1 MLQGAQAS
9 QLSRLPRLTFPSC
22 PPAVVAFVR
31 TDCHALLHLVALLL
45 PELQAL
51 DELVVHLTTAL
62 IADIVLG
69 AHPVL
74 TSMQSTLILG
84 I

>member
-1 MLQGAQAS
+1 MLLGA
-9 QLSRLPRLTFPSC
+9 QLSRLPRLAFPSC

-31 TDCHALLHLVALLL
+31 TDCHALLHLIALLL

-62 IADIVLG
+62 IADVVLG
-69 AHPVL
+69 AHPA
-74 TSMQSTLILG
+74 SMFMQSSLILG